1 MDDRTNALANYG
13 LDVLAILERSE
24 DWSADTLDALAD
36 AARERGLASRSSGH
50 FARDLVS
57 LYRNAAGGHYDHDDG
72 CECKL
77 CELFRECASN
87 AGPACGHSACSQNYI
102 ETGDRMCIADTD
114 DTEPKGY

>member
-13 LDVLAILERSE
+13 LD
-24 DWSADTLDALAD
+24 ALAD
-36 AARERGLASRSSGH
+36 G
-50 FARDLVS
+50 